1 MFCSLWLFMALKS
14 ISFTEAMTFSPLL
27 YDPHVLQWDYSCKAS
42 SAHAEALRKTGVT
55 LYWPIS
61 EISCLALHFGP
72 WETSSQQPHHFLLCQ
87 FLNPSRKDA
96 AWKAKLSGFQ
106 CLRTR
111 TPGVWAPTAVSVV
124 WAEVQLASYSKAAA
138 SLLWSLVCEGV
149 HSAAFPVKESKRLH
163 TVGLHLWVL
172 HFPSY
177 PLVMGGWHRA
187 GWIYV
192 HATKNLFQHH
202 SREKYFQSFSLC
214 WISAT
219 IKVQNWGL
227 IGI

>member
-96 AWKAKLSGFQ
+96 AWKVS
-106 CLRTR
+106 CLDFSAYVHV
-111 TPGVWAPTAVSVV
+111 PQVFELPLQSVWFGQKFSWPAIAR
-124 WAEVQLASYSKAAA
+124 QQQ
-138 SLLWSLVCEGV
+138 VCCD
-149 HSAAFPVKESKRLH
+149 HWCVKEFIL
-163 TVGLHLWVL
+163 L
-172 HFPSY
+172 P
-177 PLVMGGWHRA
+177 
-187 GWIYV
+187 
-192 HATKNLFQHH
+192 FQ
-202 SREKYFQSFSLC
+202 
-214 WISAT
+214 
-219 IKVQNWGL
+219 
-227 IGI
+227 

>member
-1 MFCSLWLFMALKS
+1 MFCSSWFFVAQKS
-14 ISFTEAMTFSPLL
+14 ISFTRAMTFSPLL

-61 EISCLALHFGP
+61 DLLSSPTLWSLGNIFPTTTSLPPLPISEPIMEGCSLK
-72 WETSSQQPHHFLLCQ
+72 S
-87 FLNPSRKDA
+87 
-96 AWKAKLSGFQ
+96 KLSGFQ

-111 TPGVWAPTAVSVV
+111 TPGVWAPTAVCVV

-138 SLLWSLVCEGV
+138 SLLWSLMWEGGV

-163 TVGLHLWVL
+163 TIGLHLWVL

-177 PLVMGGWHRA
+177 PLVLGGWHRA
-187 GWIYV
+187 GWIYI
-192 HATKNLFQHH
+192 HAMKNLFQHH